1 MDRVDHLVW
10 AVPDL
15 DAGISQIEALTGI
28 RATLGGSHPGMG
40 TRNALL
46 SLGDDTYLEI
56 IAPDPG
62 QSDYRS
68 PRLFQVD
75 HVDSPRLV
83 TWAAKSDD
91 IEQMAEIRLS
101 DGQSPG
107 KAMTGSRQT
116 PEGRTLAWK
125 LTDSYVEIA
134 GGVVPFFIDWGN
146 TPHPATSAPGGATL
160 LALRATHPEKDYVRE
175 AFELFGINVPVE
187 NGRQASLTAVIDTPR
202 GRIELT

>member
-28 RATLGGSHPGMG
+28 QAALGGSHPGMG

-91 IEQMAEIRLS
+91 IAQMTEMRLS

-116 PEGRTLAWK
+116 PDGRTLAWE
-125 LTDSYVEIA
+125 LTDPYVEIA
-134 GGVVPFFIDWGN
+134 GGVVPFFINWGN
-146 TPHPATSAPGGATL
+146 TPHPAASAPGGATL
-160 LALRATHPEKDYVRE
+160 LALRATHPEKDYVRA
-175 AFELFGINVPVE
+175 AFKSFGINMPVE
-187 NGRQASLTAVIDTPR
+187 NGCQASLTAVIDTPR
-202 GRIELT
+202 GQIELT

>member
-28 RATLGGSHPGMG
+28 QAALGGSHPGMG
-40 TRNALL
+40 TQNAL
-46 SLGDDTYLEI
+46 SRSATTPTSKI

-91 IEQMAEIRLS
+91 IAQMAEIRLS

-107 KAMTGSRQT
+107 AAMTGSRQT
-116 PEGRTLAWK
+116 PDGKTLAWE
-125 LTDSYVEIA
+125 LTDPYVEIA
-134 GGVVPFFIDWGN
+134 GGVVPFFIKWGN
-146 TPHPATSAPGGATL
+146 TPHPAATAPGGATL
-160 LALRATHPEKDYVRE
+160 LALRATHPEKDYVRA
-175 AFELFGINVPVE
+175 AFELFWYQCTG
-187 NGRQASLTAVIDTPR
+187 
-202 GRIELT
+202 

>member
-28 RATLGGSHPGMG
+28 QAALGGSHPGMG

-46 SLGDDTYLEI
+46 SLGDNTYLEI

-91 IEQMAEIRLS
+91 IAQMTEMRLS

-116 PEGRTLAWK
+116 PDGRTLAWE
-125 LTDSYVEIA
+125 LTDPYVEIA
-134 GGVVPFFIDWGN
+134 GGVVPFFINWGN
-146 TPHPATSAPGGATL
+146 TPHPAASAPGGATL
-160 LALRATHPEKDYVRE
+160 LALRATHPEKDYVRA
-175 AFELFGINVPVE
+175 AFKSFGINMTVE

-202 GRIELT
+202 GQIELT